1 MSRTKPQWGKCRCA
15 RCVLDMARACSR
27 AAGPAALRHE
37 IKVGVSAEGRTWRGG
52 RARRTDA
59 AARRDI
65 SGEGPIPL
73 GPKYAWGWA
82 EESLGKKRG
91 GGAAGEAWGRQK

>member
-1 MSRTKPQWGKCRCA
+1 MLA
-15 RCVLDMARACSR
+15 VLDMARACSR
-27 AAGPAALRHE
+27 AAGPQALRQK

-52 RARRTDA
+52 RAGRTDA

-73 GPKYAWGWA
+73 GPKYAWGQA
-82 EESLGKKRG
+82 G
-91 GGAAGEAWGRQK
+91 GQAGGPE